1 MSKDTVV
8 TINGQQYD
16 SITGM
21 PVSGSGND
29 TRTKRATSAGSIHSS
44 IQRSKTLIRR
54 VTKKPSPISNHRPK
68 HPGQT
73 MDIARSSKVVRFA
86 PHPVIAAPKPVSAP
100 DLPVAAH
107 PLLHRAQKLQSSR
120 KQSLAPT
127 AAKSSQEVKNE
138 AIAAA
143 LAKPPVKQA
152 RKRFFNRHPRA
163 ITIVIASVV
172 VAALAGYLTYVNL
185 PTFSVGVA
193 NASAGIHATYPTF
206 VPDGYSLDG
215 GPQWSAGQV
224 TLNFV
229 ANAGTSKFTLTQTKS
244 TWDSPA
250 VLSNIVIKDAGN
262 QYITN
267 QEQGLTIYT
276 YGTGDAAWVNGGL
289 LYTVKGDA
297 PLSGDQVR
305 QIAISM

>member
-1 MSKDTVV
+1 MTKDAVV

-16 SITGM
+16 AITGM
-21 PVSGSGND
+21 PVSGSD
-29 TRTKRATSAGSIHSS
+29 SRIKKAASAGSIHSS

-54 VTKKPSPISNHRPK
+54 VTKKPSPVSNHRPK

-73 MDIARSSKVVRFA
+73 MDIARSSKVIRFA
-86 PHPVIAAPKPVSAP
+86 PHPVIVAAVSASTP

-107 PLLHRAQKLQSSR
+107 PLLSRAHKIHGGR
-120 KQSLAPT
+120 KQSPVPI
-127 AAKSSQEVKNE
+127 AKKSTQEIKND
-138 AIAAA
+138 AITAA

-163 ITIVIASVV
+163 ITIIIASIV
-172 VAALAGYLTYVNL
+172 VAVLAGYLTYVNL
-185 PTFSVGVA
+185 PTFSVSVA
-193 NASAGIHATYPTF
+193 DASAGIHATYPTF

-224 TLNFV
+224 TLNFI

-244 TWDSPA
+244 SWDSPA

-289 LYTVKGDA
+289 LYTVKGNA
-297 PLSGDQVR
+297 PLSGEQVR